1 MSPRAEIP
9 AKRIAASKK
18 VPRSSASAGPTPKKA
33 SSTPPAMAPA
43 AMAVLSMMPLR
54 PLAAGSS
61 EAGTSRGIRAE
72 TATGEI
78 APSRPLQP
86 SAT

>member
-1 MSPRAEIP
+1 
-9 AKRIAASKK
+9 
-18 VPRSSASAGPTPKKA
+18 
-33 SSTPPAMAPA
+33 MAPK
-43 AMAVLSMMPLR
+43 AMAVLSMIPLS
-54 PLAAGSS
+54 PFAAGSS

-78 APSRPLQP
+78 APSRPLKP